1 MLLATNSS
9 RSLAAF
15 LKNSTN
21 PRKRL
26 LASRGRCVRATSE
39 RRNRESKAPAD
50 RRNVWFVRTT
60 PCSSVREGS
69 IADPFPDPRQHT
81 AITVVKHS
89 YQMFQSASE
98 LYAYTILLIYT
109 VFCRFQEH
117 VAVPHCVATASDR
130 SCDDR
135 HSGYACQGS
144 SENSPGSCP
153 DSAGYPMSGT
163 RGLADWRAGR
173 PARAARRCGRDAV
186 ASSRAQRP
194 VAMVHNDR
202 PAPGGVACGC
212 ATGETLCDPRPDP
225 VREIRTARIGSA
237 RSWMADGLLLQL
249 ASGGLH
255 GFRRTTTAVHFCRR
269 LAIFPC
275 VKMVR

>member
-109 VFCRFQEH
+109 VFCRFQDH

-135 HSGYACQGS
+135 HT
-144 SENSPGSCP
+144 
-153 DSAGYPMSGT
+153 GYPSVVVQAKIRLEAILIGLDIRCLG
-163 RGLADWRAGR
+163 RGGWPIGALVDPLVQHAGVGEMRLLR
-173 PARAARRCGRDAV
+173 PALSDCRQG
-186 ASSRAQRP
+186 AQRP
-194 VAMVHNDR
+194 
-202 PAPGGVACGC
+202 AC
-212 ATGETLCDPRPDP
+212 
-225 VREIRTARIGSA
+225 AR
-237 RSWMADGLLLQL
+237 W
-249 ASGGLH
+249 
-255 GFRRTTTAVHFCRR
+255 RR
-269 LAIFPC
+269 LR
-275 VKMVR
+275 MRDRRDTL